1 MVDEQNVE
9 GSVQNSSETPQVMNE
24 QTVAPTPTDNQEVA
38 QPQAETQENQENQVQ
53 EVVQPKIDPDEY
65 ILSDM
70 FANGKTEVTTGELI
84 SAGFDTSRMAQYSF
98 EVGNYRLSRLLL
110 ASPYK
115 IEKKQ

>member
-9 GSVQNSSETPQVMNE
+9 GSVQNSSEAPQVMNE
-24 QTVAPTPTDNQEVA
+24 QQAPEIQQVA
-38 QPQAETQENQENQVQ
+38 QPQVESNQEESQVQ
-53 EVVQPKIDPDEY
+53 EVVQPKVDPDEN
-65 ILSDM
+65 ILIAM
-70 FANGKTEVTTGELI
+70 FDNGKLEVTTGELI

-98 EVGNYRLSRLLL
+98 EIGSFRLSRLLL

>member
-9 GSVQNSSETPQVMNE
+9 GSVQNNSETPQVMNE
-24 QTVAPTPTDNQEVA
+24 QVVAPVENQEVA
-38 QPQAETQENQENQVQ
+38 QPQTEAVQETQIQ
-53 EVVQPKIDPDEY
+53 EVAQPKIDPDEK

-70 FANGKTEVTTGELI
+70 FESGKLEATTGELI

>member
-9 GSVQNSSETPQVMNE
+9 GSVQNNSENPQVMNE
-24 QTVAPTPTDNQEVA
+24 QEVAPVVENQEVA
-38 QPQAETQENQENQVQ
+38 QPQAETQE
-53 EVVQPKIDPDEY
+53 VVEAKSDPDES
-65 ILSDM
+65 ILIAM
-70 FANGKTEVTTGELI
+70 FDNGKTEVTTGELI

-98 EVGNYRLSRLLL
+98 EVGSYRLSRLLL

>member
-24 QTVAPTPTDNQEVA
+24 QTAASSNTQEVA
-38 QPQAETQENQENQVQ
+38 QSTDTSEEQVQ
-53 EVVQPKIDPDEY
+53 EVVVQPKIDPDEK

-70 FANGKTEVTTGELI
+70 FDAGKTEVTTGELI

-98 EVGNYRLSRLLL
+98 EIGSFRLSRLLL
-110 ASPYK
+110 VSPYK